1 MPRPQLSYLP
11 PPLPL
16 HWVLT
21 VPLALST
28 LVATG
33 VIGHLSWRAE
43 SGDGRYII
51 PLVLLT
57 LEGAIALGLLLTE
70 RLLARLRLFAHLSSQ
85 LATGDLTQRLPTN
98 SRVSEFNHLARSF
111 NQMAEQ
117 LQQSFQRLQLTLAE
131 SETKFTTIF
140 RTSPDP
146 IAIAT
151 RDEGRLI
158 DVNDSL
164 LIFFGYDRHEMV
176 GRTALELNLWA
187 DLSQRDRYRTL
198 LERQG
203 RVRNLEIQIRTKG
216 GRVKTV
222 LLSAEAQ
229 TLDGQDCLIVTHRDI
244 TDRYRAEAALR
255 QSQQRLAL
263 AQRVAQ
269 VGYWEL
275 DIASRSLTWSETTF
289 RNWGLD
295 PSGAVPTYDEL
306 LQKLPPDD
314 RNRLIQRVETALV
327 NGLPYQLDLRPIHP
341 DGSLHYLDTRAEPV
355 FDERGRVVKL
365 VGVSMDIT
373 DRKRVA
379 LALQES
385 EARFRQL
392 AETVEEGF
400 FVYETE
406 TAQYSYINPAYWSV
420 RGLPLDSRAD
430 SMEQWLSG
438 IHPNDRNRIDAAL
451 EQERQGENFDQEYRY
466 FTPAGELRWL
476 RSKAFPICN
485 DAGQVVRI
493 VGTVENIT
501 KQKQAEA
508 ERDRTEVALRQSEAR
523 FRSAFDDA
531 PYGISLVTTTG
542 QFVLANAYYCNLLG
556 YTEAELLDLTFQAIT
571 HPDDWNNDWIG
582 FERMMS
588 GEAGSYQIEK
598 RYLSKQGEVIPVV
611 INAAPI
617 YDAAGNPLYS
627 VGHVQDI
634 RDRLAINRMKDE
646 FISVV
651 SHELRTPI
659 TAIQGALALLGAG
672 VYASRPE
679 KARRMLDIAIGNSDR
694 LVRLVDDILSFERLE
709 SGQVQLE
716 KEPCQVAHLMYQA
729 IDSVQPLADHSA
741 ITIALTPLATTLV
754 AAPDAVIQVLTNL
767 LSNAIKFSNP
777 GQTVWLSAEVDD
789 EGMRQWRDGED
800 GGMRGWS
807 DGEDASSLTPYASS
821 HPLIPSPPHPLT
833 PSSPHL
839 LFTVRDQGRGIPA
852 DKRDRIFDQFQQVDA
867 SDSRRR
873 GGTGLGLAICKRI
886 VEQHQGQIWVES
898 QLGQGSTFF
907 VALPLIPPGGL
918 EVHHD

>member
-1 MPRPQLSYLP
+1 
-11 PPLPL
+11 
-16 HWVLT
+16 VLT
-21 VPLALST
+21 VPLAVST
-28 LVATG
+28 LAATG
-33 VIGHLSWRAE
+33 LIGYLSWQAE
-43 SGDGRYII
+43 SGRARYVL

-57 LEGAIALGLLLTE
+57 LEAAIALGLLLTE
-70 RLLARLRLFAHLSSQ
+70 RLLARLRLFARLSSQ
-85 LATGDLTQRLPTN
+85 LATGDLAQRLPTN
-98 SRVSEFNHLARSF
+98 SRISEFNHLARSF
-111 NQMAEQ
+111 NQMADQ
-117 LQQSFQRLQLTLAE
+117 LQQSFQHLQLTLAE

-151 RDEGRLI
+151 RDEGRLL

-164 LIFFGYDRHEMV
+164 LAFFGYRRDEMV
-176 GRTALELNLWA
+176 GRTAVELNLWV
-187 DLSQRDRYRTL
+187 DLSQRLLYRTL
-198 LERQG
+198 LEQEG
-203 RVRNLEIQIRTKG
+203 RVRNLEVQLFIKTGEI
-216 GRVKTV
+216 KTV
-222 LLSAEAQ
+222 LLSVEAQ
-229 TLDGQDCLIVTHRDI
+229 ALDGQDCLIVTHRDI
-244 TDRYRAEAALR
+244 TARHRAEAALH

-275 DIASRSLTWSETTF
+275 DVASRSLTWSEMTF

-295 PSGAVPTYDEL
+295 PTAAVPTYDEL
-306 LQKLPPDD
+306 LQKLPVDD
-314 RNRLIQRVETALV
+314 RDRLTHCIETTIAS
-327 NGLPYQLDLRPIHP
+327 GQPYQIDLRPIYP
-341 DGSLHYLDTRAEPV
+341 DGSLHYLDARGEPV

-373 DRKRVA
+373 DRKRVD
-379 LALQES
+379 LALQAS

-406 TAQYSYINPAYWSV
+406 TAHYSYVNPAYWIV

-438 IHPNDRNRIDAAL
+438 IHPDDRDRIDAAL
-451 EQERQGENFDQEYRY
+451 KQERQGENFDQEYRY
-466 FTPAGELRWL
+466 ITPAGELRWL

-493 VGTVENIT
+493 VGTVEDIT
-501 KQKQAEA
+501 ARKQAEA
-508 ERDRTEVALRQSEAR
+508 ERKRTEAALRDSEAR

-542 QFVLANAYYCNLLG
+542 QFVLANAYYCTLLG
-556 YTEAELLDLTFQAIT
+556 YTEAELLSLCFKDIT
-571 HPDDWNNDWIG
+571 HPDDWDADWAG
-582 FERMMS
+582 FERLMR
-588 GEAGSYQIEK
+588 GEARTYHMEK
-598 RYLSKQGEVIPVV
+598 RYLTKQGEAIPVMV
-611 INAAPI
+611 NAALI
-617 YDAAGNPLYS
+617 DDEDGHPLYS

-672 VYASRPE
+672 VYANRPE
-679 KARRMLDIAIGNSDR
+679 KARRMLDIAINNSDR

-716 KEPCQVAHLMYQA
+716 KEPCQVAHLLYQA
-729 IDSVQPLADHSA
+729 IDSVQPLADQAA
-741 ITIALTPLATTLV
+741 ITLALTPLTTTLV
-754 AAPDAVIQVLTNL
+754 AAPDAIVQVLTNL

-777 GQTVWLSAEVDD
+777 GQTVWVKAEID
-789 EGMRQWRDGED
+789 EGAM
-800 GGMRGWS
+800 
-807 DGEDASSLTPYASS
+807 SSTS
-821 HPLIPSPPHPLT
+821 IIV
-833 PSSPHL
+833 
-839 LFTVRDQGRGIPA
+839 TVRDNGRGIPA
-852 DKRDRIFDQFQQVDA
+852 DKLDRIFEQFQQVDA
-867 SDSRRR
+867 SDSRQR

-898 QLGQGSTFF
+898 KEGQGSTFF
-907 VALPLIPPGGL
+907 VTLPLTPSPL
-918 EVHHD
+918 EAAHA

>member
-1 MPRPQLSYLP
+1 MPLPRLHRLP

-28 LVATG
+28 LLATG
-33 VIGHLSWRAE
+33 VVGYLSWRAE
-43 SGDGRYII
+43 PGGGRYIP

-70 RLLARLRLFAHLSSQ
+70 RLLARLRLFARLSSQ

-98 SRVSEFNHLARSF
+98 SRISEFNDLAHSF

-117 LQQSFQRLQLTLAE
+117 LQQSFQRLQFTLAE

-164 LIFFGYDRHEMV
+164 LEFFGYDRLEMV
-176 GRTALELNLWA
+176 GCTALELNLWA
-187 DLSQRDRYRTL
+187 DLSQRDRYRAQ
-198 LERQG
+198 LEQAG
-203 RVRNLEIQIRTKG
+203 RVRNLEVQLTTRLGEI
-216 GRVKTV
+216 KTV

-229 TLDGQDCLIVTHRDI
+229 ALDGQDCLIITHHDI

-275 DIASRSLTWSETTF
+275 DVTSRALTWSEMTF

-295 PSGAVPTYDEL
+295 PTAAVPTYDEL
-306 LQKLPPDD
+306 LQKLPPED
-314 RNRLIQRVETALV
+314 RDRLIQRVETALA
-327 NGLPYQLDLRPIHP
+327 NGLPYQIDLRPVYP
-341 DGSLHYLDTRAEPV
+341 DGSLHYLDTRGEPV
-355 FDERGRVVKL
+355 FDAQGRVVKL
-365 VGVSMDIT
+365 MGVSMDIT
-373 DRKRVA
+373 DRKRA
-379 LALQES
+379 ELALQES

-406 TAQYSYINPAYWSV
+406 TAHYSYINPAYWSV
-420 RGLPLDSRAD
+420 RGLPLNSRAD

-438 IHPNDRNRIDAAL
+438 IHSDDRDRIDAAL
-451 EQERQGENFDQEYRY
+451 KQERQGENFDQEYRY
-466 FTPAGELRWL
+466 TTPAGELRWL
-476 RSKAFPICN
+476 RSKAFPICD
-485 DAGQVVRI
+485 DAGKVVRI

-501 KQKQAEA
+501 ARKQAEA
-508 ERDRTEVALRQSEAR
+508 ERRRTEVALRQSEAR

-531 PYGISLVTTTG
+531 PYGISLVSVTG
-542 QFVLANAYYCNLLG
+542 QFVLANAYYCTMLG
-556 YTEAELLDLTFQAIT
+556 YTEVELLGLNFKDIT
-571 HPDDWNNDWIG
+571 HPDDWAADWAG
-582 FERMMS
+582 FQRLMG
-588 GEAGSYQIEK
+588 GETPSYQMEK
-598 RYLSKQGEVIPVV
+598 RYLSKQGEVIPVMV
-611 INAAPI
+611 NAAPI
-617 YDAAGNPLYS
+617 HDEDGQPLYS

-634 RDRLAINRMKDE
+634 RDRLAIDRMKDE

-659 TAIQGALALLGAG
+659 TAIQGSLALLGAG

-729 IDSVQPLADHSA
+729 IDSVQPFADQSA
-741 ITIALTPLATTLV
+741 ITIALTPLTTTLI
-754 AAPDAVIQVLTNL
+754 AAPDALIQVLTNL
-767 LSNAIKFSNP
+767 
-777 GQTVWLSAEVDD
+777 
-789 EGMRQWRDGED
+789 
-800 GGMRGWS
+800 
-807 DGEDASSLTPYASS
+807 
-821 HPLIPSPPHPLT
+821 
-833 PSSPHL
+833 
-839 LFTVRDQGRGIPA
+839 
-852 DKRDRIFDQFQQVDA
+852 
-867 SDSRRR
+867 
-873 GGTGLGLAICKRI
+873 
-886 VEQHQGQIWVES
+886 
-898 QLGQGSTFF
+898 
-907 VALPLIPPGGL
+907 
-918 EVHHD
+918 